1 MGKKG
6 IFFKLSAHSIHVWC
20 IYLHL
25 AIWLICMVNVAKY
38 TIHGCYGLDKH
49 CFFRWSQTKKWNT
62 SFFHDC
68 GNDYGSLIT
77 FLFFDLLSM
86 LGGIGAFNVQGG
98 FSDVAPQRLIDHM
111 CSCLYIRRRSL
122 IHNSFIP
129 DGKSISTFHWL
140 LRRQG
145 SKSRLEDLKQL
156 ANQRKSWR
164 EGMKH
169 FFAIFISQYFKH
181 VT

>member
-1 MGKKG
+1 MVY
-6 IFFKLSAHSIHVWC
+6 F
-20 IYLHL
+20 
-25 AIWLICMVNVAKY
+25 WLICMVDVGKY

-49 CFFRWSQTKKWNT
+49 CCQMIPNKKMKDIFFSRLWQRLWQPHYISVSWFAIYVGWNWGLQCSRRFFRRRPPKTDRS
-62 SFFHDC
+62 HV
-68 GNDYGSLIT
+68 
-77 FLFFDLLSM
+77 FLP
-86 LGGIGAFNVQGG
+86 V
-98 FSDVAPQRLIDHM
+98 
-111 CSCLYIRRRSL
+111 CSKRNL